1 MTVRLLTAI
10 LAASLA
16 LPLAAQAGNRP
27 LAIGEVIPLTPPE
40 GYVFRP
46 VYAQPAYGSRWEPV
60 DTSMNG
66 RPFREPLYTAPR
78 GYVYRTISGYAVYRV
93 AVRPHTA
100 SVRPYAVKKK
110 TVRVAARKRGP
121 LCVTDVGYGRWT
133 ECR

>member
-27 LAIGEVIPLTPPE
+27 LAIGEVIPLMPPE
-40 GYVFRP
+40 GYVFRA
-46 VYAQPAYGSRWEPV
+46 VYAQPAYASRWEPV

-78 GYVYRTISGYAVYRV
+78 GYVYRTIAGYAVYRV
-93 AVRPHTA
+93 GVRP
-100 SVRPYAVKKK
+100 AVKKK
-110 TVRVAARKRGP
+110 VRVAARKRGP